1 MKQRMCFAP
10 GIAGGVPVEMAR
22 FFGETNSAEMKPRT
36 NISDLG
42 DRFLIELQVPGFLR
56 DAIDIEVL
64 EKELK
69 ISGKLASEV
78 KSNQMTHQ
86 EFRLRSFERRFRLN
100 ENLNTD
106 QIKAR
111 LDLGILRIEIPK
123 KEVQASVQRKIAID
137 SAN

>member
-1 MKQRMCFAP
+1 MRQRMCFAP
-10 GIAGGVPVEMAR
+10 GMAGGVPVEMAR
-22 FFGETNSAEMKPRT
+22 LFGEATVAEKKPRT

-56 DAIDIEVL
+56 EAIDIEVL

-69 ISGKLASEV
+69 ISGKQTEEV
-78 KSNQMTHQ
+78 KSNQLTHE
-86 EFRLRSFERRFRLN
+86 EFRLRSFERRFKLN

-111 LDLGILRIEIPK
+111 LDLGILRIEVPK
-123 KEVQASVQRKIAID
+123 KEAQAGVQRKVVID
-137 SAN
+137 PAN

>member
-1 MKQRMCFAP
+1 MRQRMCFAP
-10 GIAGGVPVEMAR
+10 GMAGGVPVEMAR
-22 FFGETNSAEMKPRT
+22 LFGEATVAEKKPRT

-56 DAIDIEVL
+56 EAIDIEVL

-69 ISGKLASEV
+69 ISGKQTEEV
-78 KSNQMTHQ
+78 KSNQLTHE
-86 EFRLRSFERRFRLN
+86 EFRLRSFERRFKLN

-111 LDLGILRIEIPK
+111 LDLGILRIEVPK
-123 KEVQASVQRKIAID
+123 KEAQASVQRKVVID
-137 SAN
+137 PAN